1 MEPTLVI
8 LAAGMGSRFGG
19 LKQISPLGPH
29 GEIIIDYSLHDAY
42 EAGFRKVVFVIKEEM
57 YDTFREVIGKKTEE
71 KMQVKYA
78 IQALD
83 ILPDGF
89 EVPENRKK
97 PWGTAHAVMCARPCI
112 DGNFGI
118 INADDY
124 YGKDCYKKLYDFLS
138 KNRES
143 ADKME
148 LCMVAYVL
156 KNTLTENGTVSR
168 GVCNVE
174 NGKLVSVTERT
185 SIRKTE
191 SGDGEYSE
199 DGVNYTAIS
208 GDTPVSMN
216 VWGFTKDMID
226 YMQKG
231 FVKFLENLSE
241 NREKAEYYLPSA
253 VDSAV
258 KEGKAEVT
266 VLQSEDRWYGVTYAE
281 DKQSVT
287 EALTKMHNE
296 GKYPPLR

>member
-124 YGKDCYKKLYDFLS
+124 YGVDAYRTIY
-138 KNRES
+138 E
-143 ADKME
+143 E
-148 LCMVAYVL
+148 LGRLKPEGEATMVGYLL
-156 KNTLTENGTVSR
+156 KNTASLHGTVSR
-168 GVCNVE
+168 GVCAVE
-174 NGKLVSVTERT
+174 NGLLTGVTERT
-185 SIRKTE
+185 TIVPRE
-191 SGDGEYSE
+191 GGAAYIE
-199 DGVNYTAIS
+199 DGRETFLPA
-208 GDTPVSMN
+208 GTPVSMN
-216 VWGFTKDMID
+216 LWAFRRSVLDELESRFPAWLDENVPLNPMKCE
-226 YMQKG
+226 Y
-231 FVKFLENLSE
+231 FLPLIPNQL
-241 NREKAEYYLPSA
+241 L
-253 VDSAV
+253 
-258 KEGKAEVT
+258 KEGKAT
-266 VLQSEDRWYGVTYAE
+266 VKVLPTHERWYGMTYAN
-281 DKQSVT
+281 DMPNIRA
-287 EALTKMHNE
+287 ALASMRE
-296 GKYPPLR
+296 SGLYPEHLWRK